1 LSSPPLDTQPTQPFS
16 QFIYPPKSLSI
27 DVEDEEAEGVWGY
40 LMPLDNIFGE
50 TLVLKKRSACPAP
63 FPGSGFGAGSD
74 ERGKQGGNQ
83 GCGSINFVAEELEY
97 EKNKQNLGFPAGGY
111 LIGRHPECG
120 KMVVEN
126 LVGGQKV

>member
-1 LSSPPLDTQPTQPFS
+1 M
-16 QFIYPPKSLSI
+16 
-27 DVEDEEAEGVWGY
+27 WGY

-63 FPGSGFGAGSD
+63 FPGSGFGMGNE
-74 ERGKQGGNQ
+74 ERGKQGANQ
-83 GCGSINFVAEELEY
+83 GCKSINFVAEELEY
-97 EKNKQNLGFPAGGY
+97 EMNKRNLGFPAGGY

-126 LVGGQKV
+126 LIRGQKV